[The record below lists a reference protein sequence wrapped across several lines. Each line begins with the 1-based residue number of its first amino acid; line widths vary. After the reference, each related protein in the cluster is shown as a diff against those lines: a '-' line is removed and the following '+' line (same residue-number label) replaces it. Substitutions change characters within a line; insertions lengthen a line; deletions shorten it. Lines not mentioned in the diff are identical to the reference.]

1 MINKSGYKIII
12 VNGSLFICLLTLLH
26 FNDSILLEIITFLTC
41 ILFIFHFLFFRD
53 PEREI
58 PQYEDLIVSPA
69 DGKVIKIT
77 EVEENQY
84 LHSRA
89 ILVSIFM
96 SVFDVHVNRVPV
108 SGEIEYLNYRSG
120 KFKPAYKENSSEL
133 NEQLVTGI
141 KSLRGKILIK
151 QIAGIIARRIVC
163 SLKKGDMV
171 RTGERFGMIKY
182 GSLGMIKYGS
192 RVDLLIPMASKIYVK
207 LHERVIAGE
216 TIIGELQDN

>member
-182 GSLGMIKYGS
+182 GS

-216 TIIGELQDN
+216 TIIGELPD

>member
-26 FNDSILLEIITFLTC
+26 FNDSRLLEVITFLTC
-41 ILFIFHFLFFRD
+41 ILLFFHFLFFRD

-77 EVEENQY
+77 EVEEDHY

-120 KFKPAYKENSSEL
+120 KFKPAYKDNSSEL

-182 GSLGMIKYGS
+182 GS

-216 TIIGELQDN
+216 TIIGELPD